1 MNNRIMNLFI
11 ERQNDS
17 PKLMKLAI
25 PILIET
31 VLFMLLGFVDVYMLS
46 RHSDLAASGVNAA
59 NQVIVVLSMV
69 FLVFSAAGSI
79 QITQYLGA
87 NQKENASRSAAL
99 ALVLHLVSGL
109 VISLLVFL
117 FPARC
122 SALSARRMKCM
133 ISQTSI

>member
-11 ERQNDS
+11 ERQDDS
-17 PKLMKLAI
+17 PKRMKLAI
-25 PILIET
+25 PIVIET

-46 RHSDLAASGVNAA
+46 RHNDLAASGVNAA

-69 FLVFSAAGSI
+69 FLVFSSAGSI

-87 NQKENASRSAAL
+87 DQKESASRSAAL

-117 FPARC
+117 FFRPDAP
-122 SALSARRMKCM
+122 LYRRAG
-133 ISQTSI
+133 